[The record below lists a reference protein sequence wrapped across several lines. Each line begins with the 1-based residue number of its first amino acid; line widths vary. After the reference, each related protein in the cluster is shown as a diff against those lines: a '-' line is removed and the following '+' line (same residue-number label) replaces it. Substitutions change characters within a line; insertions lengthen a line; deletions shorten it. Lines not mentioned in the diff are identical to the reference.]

1 MKLFGKVFFVF
12 MHRFFFAFYNF
23 NTYRCSFMFFS
34 CSRQPI
40 NQQFQRIETG
50 VDNTL
55 VLRNVQRHHEGNY
68 TCQVRNAL
76 GIDSIVYQLFVH
88 VPPGP
93 PELRPTTTTTTSV
106 VLEWSIECKNR
117 I

>member
-1 MKLFGKVFFVF
+1 MIRKGEFHCALLRKNGLTGIFF
-12 MHRFFFAFYNF
+12 N
-23 NTYRCSFMFFS
+23 
-34 CSRQPI
+34 RQPI

-50 VDNTL
+50 IDNTL

-76 GIDSIVYQLFVH
+76 GTDSIVYQLFVH

-93 PELRPTTTTTTSV
+93 PQLHATATSSTSV
-106 VLEWSIECKNR
+106 LLEWSIECKHSKYD
-117 I
+117 

>member
-1 MKLFGKVFFVF
+1 MNFNNVFFS
-12 MHRFFFAFYNF
+12 HP
-23 NTYRCSFMFFS
+23 TY
-34 CSRQPI
+34 RQPI

-68 TCQVRNAL
+68 TCYVRNAL
-76 GIDSIVYQLFVH
+76 GTDSIVYQLFVH

-93 PELRPTTTTTTSV
+93 PQLHATPTSSTSV
-106 VLEWSIECKNR
+106 TLEWSTECKDK
-117 I
+117 

>member
-1 MKLFGKVFFVF
+1 MN
-12 MHRFFFAFYNF
+12 H
-23 NTYRCSFMFFS
+23 
-34 CSRQPI
+34 SRQPI

-76 GIDSIVYQLFVH
+76 GTDSIVYQLLVH
-88 VPPGP
+88 VPPGDSYFYRF
-93 PELRPTTTTTTSV
+93 LHFQHFF
-106 VLEWSIECKNR
+106 LFMQ
-117 I
+117 

>member
-1 MKLFGKVFFVF
+1 MCNLFEL
-12 MHRFFFAFYNF
+12 FFFFELSQA
-23 NTYRCSFMFFS
+23 
-34 CSRQPI
+34 I

-50 VDNTL
+50 IDNTL

-76 GIDSIVYQLFVH
+76 GTDSIVYQLFVH

-93 PELRPTTTTTTSV
+93 PQLRATSTSSTSV
-106 VLEWSIECKNR
+106 LLEWSTEGRRQYCAHSQRNGEAFD
-117 I
+117 

>member
-1 MKLFGKVFFVF
+1 MESVRFKKVKKVLTASVDSEYQQC
-12 MHRFFFAFYNF
+12 FFFHFLL
-23 NTYRCSFMFFS
+23 
-34 CSRQPI
+34 RQPI

-76 GIDSIVYQLFVH
+76 GTDSIVYQLFVH

-93 PELRPTTTTTTSV
+93 PQLHATPTSSTSV
-106 VLEWSIECKNR
+106 MLEWSTECKKT
-117 I
+117 

>member
-1 MKLFGKVFFVF
+1 MIFC
-12 MHRFFFAFYNF
+12 AF
-23 NTYRCSFMFFS
+23 S
-34 CSRQPI
+34 QAI

-50 VDNTL
+50 IDNTL

-76 GIDSIVYQLFVH
+76 GTDSIVYQLFVH

-93 PELRPTTTTTTSV
+93 PQLRATATSSTSV
-106 VLEWSIECKNR
+106 LLEWSIEGKQLLLIMADAIVC